1 MSEPSTQWRT
11 QAAGGGRVEVMFRL
25 SASSCYNHKLDGQGV
40 SRSGGR
46 VKNVNYPHLLLNMMY
61 HTL

>member
-1 MSEPSTQWRT
+1 V
-11 QAAGGGRVEVMFRL
+11 AGGGRVEVMFRL